1 MLRESNT
8 PEDKSEMT
16 VNMNR
21 LTAYLICALTL
32 GITACGE
39 EEESNVPTILNA
51 NSKAE
56 CRDDN
61 GVMKLELVEVAILHL
76 DGAEVMGSAQA
87 RVESSLLTME
97 KQAAPYQ
104 PSLNE
109 AGEPISPTCAVEGS
123 CVLRSTVGADAPI
136 QSRSHVTVILWLSL
150 MLRTIL
156 ATSLNLFWSQKPRP
170 KTKSTLL

>member
-109 AGEPISPTCAVEGS
+109 AGEPIGLTCAVEGEL
-123 CVLRSTVGADAPI
+123 CVALYSWRRRSDSEQITCDGDIVVEFDVEDNSG
-136 QSRSHVTVILWLSL
+136 
-150 MLRTIL
+150 
-156 ATSLNLFWSQKPRP
+156 NLIELVLVAETASED
-170 KTKSTLL
+170 